1 IAANGGTKIIAASDA
16 IFPIIPTNTTTYV
29 TNEEGAFVIVFLI
42 TYSNKPTFSAKPTPN
57 IIAMTIPN
65 GANPVKFVIMF
76 SNIYCNPSPDS
87 KFLTSNV
94 FSLPGGLTVAP
105 YMLNINES
113 TTTTNAK
120 YIKRKN
126 G

>member
-1 IAANGGTKIIAASDA
+1 AANGGTKIIAASDA

-42 TYSNKPTFSAKPTPN
+42 TYSNKPTFSSKPTPN
-57 IIAMTIPN
+57 IITMTIPN

-76 SNIYCNPSPDS
+76 SNIYCNQSPNN

-94 FSLPGGLTVAP
+94 FSLQCRLTNTP
-105 YMLNINES
+105 FMLNMNKS
-113 TTTTNAK
+113 TTKTNAK
-120 YIKRKN
+120 Y
-126 G
+126 